1 MSKPR
6 NLASLIR
13 EYQDSDLIN
22 TIEKS
27 YQSETSIQLDL
38 EKIRYNNISR
48 NHFFQDKN
56 LKELTESIS
65 ESGVLNP
72 VLVRK
77 KNDYYEV
84 VSGYKRFYIA
94 KKLHLKTIPV
104 VIRDISDDILIY
116 LVLSRATHKRHDNI
130 LNKTYVFTILTEE
143 YNVSRK
149 DIAMI
154 SKISISQVNNIMR
167 LKNLSSDVISL
178 IKKDRLSYGQAR
190 VLVNFPKDKQIEHA
204 KRIIDN
210 NMSVHDIEN
219 MAKREKNYSHF
230 VEDIERFEEE
240 NHVKIN
246 IGRKTISLKFKKIA
260 DIKKFT
266 KDYFNNFKK

>member
-1 MSKPR
+1 MGNSR
-6 NLASLIR
+6 NLSRLIK
-13 EYQDSDLIN
+13 EYQENDLIN
-22 TIEKS
+22 TIEKG
-27 YQSETSIQLDL
+27 YQSESSVQIELD
-38 EKIRYNNISR
+38 KIRYNDISR

-56 LKELTESIS
+56 LKELTDSIN

-77 KNDYYEV
+77 KEGYYEV

-104 VIRDISDDILIY
+104 VIREINDDILIF
-116 LVLSRATHKRHDNI
+116 LVLSRASHKLHDNI
-130 LNKTYVFTILTEE
+130 LNKTYAFTILNQE

-154 SKISISQVNNIMR
+154 SKISLSQVNNIMR
-167 LKNLSSDVISL
+167 LKNLSDDVITL

-190 VLVNFPKDKQIEHA
+190 ALVNLPKDKQILIA
-204 KRIIDN
+204 KKIIDE

-219 MAKREKNYSHF
+219 FAKREKNYSPF
-230 VEDIERFEEE
+230 VENIEQFEKD
-240 NHVKIN
+240 NHVSIN
-246 IGRKTISLKFKKIA
+246 IGRKTISLKFKRIA
-260 DIKKFT
+260 DLKNFT
-266 KDYFNNFKK
+266 KEHFNNFKK